1 MQTRD
6 RFELS
11 VYCRLDVNA
20 QIGLGEVKEKEKS
33 KMALI
38 WGLNNWEESEAIG

>member
-20 QIGLGEVKEKEKS
+20 EIGLGEVKGKKKS